1 MNRSATVRAFGEMAW
16 SLRSPGREIPLV
28 SASTFG
34 FGPRKN
40 DLLAALPDAEWRRWE
55 HHLEPVD
62 LPLGKVLHESG
73 SPMEHAY
80 FPTTAIVSL
89 LYALEDGSS
98 AEVAVVGKEGLA
110 GIPLLLGGA
119 SATSHTV
126 VKCAGAGFR
135 LKAAVLRDG
144 FDRAPVLRLLLR
156 FTQALITQMSLI
168 AVCNRHHSLVQQL
181 SRTLLLSLDRLDGND
196 LVMTHELIANTLGV
210 RREGVTEA
218 ALSLQRAGLIQ
229 YARGHIVVLDR
240 PGLDKRSCEC
250 YAAVK
255 REYDRLL
262 PRAPAVLGRQRVAFD
277 CAAAHQFA

>member
-1 MNRSATVRAFGEMAW
+1 MNTSVTARALGEMAW
-16 SLRSPGREIPLV
+16 SLRSPQREIPPV
-28 SASTFG
+28 SAPTFG
-34 FGPRKN
+34 FRLRKN
-40 DLLAALPDAEWRRWE
+40 DLLTALPDAEWRRWE
-55 HHLEPVD
+55 HHLEPVE

-73 SPMEHAY
+73 STMEHAY

-89 LYALEDGSS
+89 LYASEDGSS
-98 AEVAVVGKEGLA
+98 TEVAVVGKEGLV

-119 SATSHTV
+119 QATTRTV

-135 LKAAVLRDG
+135 LRASVFRNG

-156 FTQALITQMSLI
+156 FTQALITQMSLM

-181 SRTLLLSLDRLDGND
+181 SRILLLCLDRLDGND
-196 LVMTHELIANTLGV
+196 LVMTHELIANMLGV
-210 RREGVTEA
+210 RREGVTEG

-240 PGLDKRSCEC
+240 PGLEKRSCEC

-255 REYDRLL
+255 KEYDRLL
-262 PRAPAVLGRQRVAFD
+262 PRAPSVAGRQRVAFD
-277 CAAAHQFA
+277 RASAHQFA